1 MTKKKAKYTCPEDE
15 KPQYETNWMDII
27 LDERQ
32 QNEVH
37 FNKVYADKFNH
48 GTDGHNPRILIAI
61 LAKAIDLL
69 VSAEEYSTLSINT
82 VLNILAN
89 CSCPEGLDFSLG
101 CSCPN
106 CREGAKLEYGSI
118 DL

>member
-1 MTKKKAKYTCPEDE
+1 MSEEEAKYVCPEDK
-15 KPQYETNWMDII
+15 KPQYRTNWMDII
-27 LDERQ
+27 LNEWQ
-32 QNEVH
+32 QNEVR
-37 FNKVYADKFNH
+37 FNRIYTDRFNH
-48 GTDGHNPRILIAI
+48 GTDGHNPRTLIAT

-69 VSAEEYSTLSINT
+69 VSAEEYGTLPTNT
-82 VLNILAN
+82 VLNILTN

-106 CREGAKLEYGSI
+106 CREGAKLEYGNI